1 MYPRAGRDLGT
12 VDRVDRRHAA
22 LQTGTR
28 FAGATLTH
36 TTTIIIITITTTGT
50 ITTTIMDRHGHSH
63 VPEGEITLGSLI
75 ALGASGGLV
84 PCPSA
89 LVLLLSSI
97 ALGRVALGLLLL
109 VGFSLGLAAVLMGI
123 GMLVLYAK
131 NLLPDSNR
139 TAQNAAFRVIPVLS
153 AAVIVCLGLLM
164 TGVSLGVIRPS
175 RFIG

>member
-1 MYPRAGRDLGT
+1 
-12 VDRVDRRHAA
+12 
-22 LQTGTR
+22 
-28 FAGATLTH
+28 
-36 TTTIIIITITTTGT
+36 
-50 ITTTIMDRHGHSH
+50 

-123 GMLVLYAK
+123 GLVVLYAK
-131 NLLPDSNR
+131 NLLPDSKR
-139 TAQNAAFRVIPVLS
+139 TSQSAAFKVIPVLS
-153 AAVIVCLGLLM
+153 AAVIVCLGFLM
-164 TGVSLGVIRPS
+164 TLVSLGVIQPS